1 MDQASASQAASCVRN
16 PAAPRTSSSCSRSVG
31 RSRTAVPPPAR
42 SGPQSGP
49 HSEPVHI
56 APRSSSPAL
65 RRFEAKGHPLPDFYS
80 GATGIPG
87 RFSEGLLLRRSHFI
101 LLIGGFVGL
110 RHGLLASTDRRAEDQ
125 TSSSLKLSAS
135 IAFKEAS
142 RNVAENVP
150 RLIL

>member
-42 SGPQSGP
+42 SAPQSGL

-65 RRFEAKGHPLPDFYS
+65 RRFEAKGHLLPDLYS

-87 RFSEGLLLRRSHFI
+87 RFSEGLLLRRLHLSLRSLDLDSVVELYTENDF
-101 LLIGGFVGL
+101 LQLVMAAETMPTFLGGL
-110 RHGLLASTDRRAEDQ
+110 RQLEDHREC
-125 TSSSLKLSAS
+125 SL
-135 IAFKEAS
+135 
-142 RNVAENVP
+142 V
-150 RLIL
+150 

>member
-42 SGPQSGP
+42 SAPQSGL

-65 RRFEAKGHPLPDFYS
+65 RRFEAKGHLLPDLYS

-87 RFSEGLLLRRSHFI
+87 RFSEGLLLRRLQLGSPNR
-101 LLIGGFVGL
+101 GRFVGHLL
-110 RHGLLASTDRRAEDQ
+110 RLARRYTLLGPH
-125 TSSSLKLSAS
+125 K
-135 IAFKEAS
+135 
-142 RNVAENVP
+142 
-150 RLIL
+150 